1 MIYTILVALD
11 ADPLPPLADLP
22 GLLILILPGC
32 NRFAWGLLMYEG
44 IIYLSVA
51 ERIRSTIH
59 SIHSTLSLIQ
69 STRQGKRGASATYKG
84 AEKGDATE
92 SRKLEPQG
100 QITIWIKKLA

>member
-44 IIYLSVA
+44 FIYLSVA
-51 ERIRSTIH
+51 ERI
-59 SIHSTLSLIQ
+59 HSTLFTHSFHKA
-69 STRQGKRGASATYKG
+69 GKHGASATYKRGREG
-84 AEKGDATE
+84 ALLGHGNGGHKGNKV
-92 SRKLEPQG
+92 SG
-100 QITIWIKKLA
+100 